1 MTRPDPF
8 DTWAKDNVA
17 KPDEGPEHMRTT
29 TGPKPITNAP
39 APPFH
44 DPRPSTA
51 LVTDEEFII
60 RLKAQISPALYAKV
74 VRAWLAEKG
83 LVAVE
88 GRVMDRL
95 AKGKRNTVVYDAE
108 TGTYRDNTGKD

>member
-1 MTRPDPF
+1 MPTPYDI
-8 DTWAKDNVA
+8 WAKDNVA

-44 DPRPSTA
+44 DPRPSQMA
-51 LVTDEEFII
+51 LTDEEFII

-74 VRAWLAEKG
+74 VRSWLAENG
-83 LVAVE
+83 LVAIERLVIAD
-88 GRVMDRL
+88 GR
-95 AKGKRNTVVYDAE
+95 AKRNTVIYDTA
-108 TGTYRDNTGKD
+108 TDTYRKHPKA